1 MWRPQL
7 RYVSRC
13 NCGACIRSATAECDH
28 TSRSTRDFPLEVAFP
43 TPCLGAATLCFF
55 TAVLGELIFPIS
67 SFVFFLLCLF
77 FHLQQQLGSSGDVH
91 FVRQKRNRHLC
102 RSCHRRVSE
111 LANCYTSVT
120 KFLKLHIAGLFRL
133 GLFLGLATNGP
144 IWMHGFIPTPS
155 PLRLGLGII
164 TVTIIGQLVPW
175 S

>member
-43 TPCLGAATLCFF
+43 TPCLGAATLCLFYGCPRRVDLSNF
-55 TAVLGELIFPIS
+55 DVL
-67 SFVFFLLCLF
+67 FFLLCLF
-77 FHLQQQLGSSGDVH
+77 FHLQQQLGSSGDFH

-102 RSCHRRVSE
+102 RSCHRRASHR
-111 LANCYTSVT
+111 ANCYTSVS

-164 TVTIIGQLVPW
+164 TVTIIGQLGPW